1 MAPVPV
7 SRRVAKFKV
16 KNPQKVKLNKVKEH
30 AEIAKK
36 RVNDKDFDEEF
47 KRKERERKRLQ
58 RAKKKVLKSGQPV
71 PPPPTDSVPHS
82 VSFGDSFLPLPFESS
97 FNDMEVSEDHSTI
110 MSPLFSSTPAPVK
123 EKFKVRIPFKDKTNQ
138 SRQSKQGLLIRKQNN
153 LVKNDELKEMKNLLN
168 KSEEENIAKDFEIA
182 ELYKKINDLENKNS
196 SLESKLKGADDW
208 LIKTYKYLTP
218 LGRNEL
224 KMGAFLAKD
233 EFESGVLR
241 RIRENT
247 GINFSKSPTL
257 FNDESSDLKKAIH
270 DFAFENSS
278 DVPDMKAAKKGIRY
292 FYSYKTVIWIQFV
305 SSSGFNVSY
314 SQFCR
319 YWPET
324 IIKPKIE
331 DFGSCKCIPCENTE
345 LLLNAMKRQNL
356 ISKEHQLDIM
366 IKDVRFGDKEL
377 EDKFIEELELLEK
390 EKEKSLTYLHW
401 EGVQKENGKR
411 ELIHRVQKTKSCPD
425 AVGLM
430 KSLYESLKLHLE
442 RNFIMKK
449 TIKERRETVL
459 KSSDQAYIHMDWA
472 ENLEIK
478 IPGEVQSAFFSHTSV
493 SLHTGYVYS
502 NEDSGGFVSLSDD
515 GCHKAEAIHAA
526 LKPVIDKLVDRGIK
540 HIVCV
545 SDSPTSQYRNNKNMW
560 LTKEIA
566 KNKNISIEWLFTEAG
581 HGKSVCD
588 GIGGTVK
595 NLLRDLT
602 AYNTSLA
609 ISNAK
614 DVMDLISPHT
624 SIDLFWYN
632 KSDIDDVLKNL
643 PSLSSL
649 TGATKI
655 HQVQFDNLGNMMAK
669 SLPTDPV
676 SQRIQLKILRNKN
689 NV

>member
-1 MAPVPV
+1 
-7 SRRVAKFKV
+7 
-16 KNPQKVKLNKVKEH
+16 
-30 AEIAKK
+30 
-36 RVNDKDFDEEF
+36 
-47 KRKERERKRLQ
+47 
-58 RAKKKVLKSGQPV
+58 
-71 PPPPTDSVPHS
+71 
-82 VSFGDSFLPLPFESS
+82 
-97 FNDMEVSEDHSTI
+97 
-110 MSPLFSSTPAPVK
+110 
-123 EKFKVRIPFKDKTNQ
+123 
-138 SRQSKQGLLIRKQNN
+138 
-153 LVKNDELKEMKNLLN
+153 
-168 KSEEENIAKDFEIA
+168 
-182 ELYKKINDLENKNS
+182 
-196 SLESKLKGADDW
+196 
-208 LIKTYKYLTP
+208 
-218 LGRNEL
+218 
-224 KMGAFLAKD
+224 
-233 EFESGVLR
+233 
-241 RIRENT
+241 
-247 GINFSKSPTL
+247 
-257 FNDESSDLKKAIH
+257 
-270 DFAFENSS
+270 
-278 DVPDMKAAKKGIRY
+278 
-292 FYSYKTVIWIQFV
+292 
-305 SSSGFNVSY
+305 
-314 SQFCR
+314 
-319 YWPET
+319 
-324 IIKPKIE
+324 
-331 DFGSCKCIPCENTE
+331 
-345 LLLNAMKRQNL
+345 
-356 ISKEHQLDIM
+356 M

-411 ELIHRVQKTKSCPD
+411 DLIHRVQKTKSCPD

-602 AYNTSLA
+602 AFNTSLA